1 MGTEEGTVTD
11 EPRQRKPRSTVR
23 KAVVAVPVTIAM
35 PFLVFW
41 RSMRDIWR
49 DQASRGILIMAALLL
64 LAGTLIF
71 RIIEDFSLLDSF
83 YFCFITL
90 ATIGY
95 GDLAPATDLGKMVTV
110 VYGIAGL
117 GVMAALISA
126 IATQHRRIRGS
137 KGAHGEEVANDESEQ
152 ATGA

>member
-23 KAVVAVPVTIAM
+23 KAVVAVPVTMAM

-41 RSMRDIWR
+41 RSMRDLWR